1 MKKKVV
7 LLLLSITCCAM
18 LSACG
23 GGNKENKD
31 PLTGQEQTSEAATE
45 GASLTE
51 QADTNMTDEFDTLL
65 GQPNDA
71 NGVIDY
77 INTNISNAS
86 DMEVERYMTGLL
98 GYGNS
103 IRDIDFS
110 RLEES
115 RQYMPEDMVAF
126 MELMK
131 LEKESPSMTMSNE
144 ENRMTIGLTLSEMLE
159 RAVLF
164 EQHLEKYPNS
174 ASTEAASKLYE
185 EIATHAITGG
195 YDKTAGVSHYYQG
208 ESEDVVDQEALSYYQ
223 QFAEANSDSRLG
235 QVVKEYVS
243 LLQENQFKIDE
254 KLENFYHSLHERLM
268 PGEEINQ
275 TGMTDNQGNGTN
287 DNGSGEN
294 GTSNNE
300 AGGNGRSTTGGRTDG
315 TGNNGATTEGANGA
329 GNDTTLGG
337 SVANTVRDAV
347 DNVMDGGR

>member
-7 LLLLSITCCAM
+7 LLLMSISCCAM

-23 GGNKENKD
+23 GNNEGNKD
-31 PLTGQEQTSEAATE
+31 PLTGQEQTSEATTE
-45 GASLTE
+45 EASSTE
-51 QADTNMTDEFDTLL
+51 QADTNMTDEFGSLL

-77 INTNISNAS
+77 INMNIGNAG
-86 DMEVERYMTGLL
+86 DMDVDRYLTGLL
-98 GYGNS
+98 GYGDN
-103 IRDIDFS
+103 IRDIDFT

-131 LEKESPSMTMSNE
+131 LEKESPSMTMSDE

-164 EQHLEKYPNS
+164 EQHIEKYPNNV
-174 ASTEAASKLYE
+174 STEAASRLYE

-195 YDKTAGVSHYYQG
+195 YDRTAGVSHYYQG
-208 ESEDVVDQEALSYYQ
+208 ETEDVVDQEALSYYQ
-223 QFAEANSDSRLG
+223 QFAEANPDSRLG
-235 QVVKEYVS
+235 QVVKEYIS
-243 LLQENQFKIDE
+243 LLEENQFKIDD

-268 PGEEINQ
+268 PEVNNNQ
-275 TGMTDNQGNGTN
+275 TGMAESQGNGT
-287 DNGSGEN
+287 
-294 GTSNNE
+294 GTN
-300 AGGNGRSTTGGRTDG
+300 G
-315 TGNNGATTEGANGA
+315 TGNNGAGANGASNNGARTSNNGEGANGA
-329 GNDTTLGG
+329 NNDTTLGG

-347 DNVMDGGR
+347 DNVMDTGR